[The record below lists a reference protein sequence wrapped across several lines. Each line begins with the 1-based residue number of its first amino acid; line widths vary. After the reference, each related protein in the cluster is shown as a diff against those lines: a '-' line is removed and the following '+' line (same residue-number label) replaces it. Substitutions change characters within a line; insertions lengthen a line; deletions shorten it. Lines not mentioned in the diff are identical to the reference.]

1 MYNMSDSPLSLKSSD
16 FAVRIMNM
24 VEYLGKKISKKFAP
38 ILDQVLR
45 SGTSVMANIGESQ
58 YAQSRADFISKL
70 HISLKEANES
80 NKWLL
85 LLERKGCLTPREY
98 ESIRKDCDELIAM
111 LTASIKTAK
120 SNLEKEKGEKGVN
133 GNPEN

>member
-1 MYNMSDSPLSLKSSD
+1 
-16 FAVRIMNM
+16 M
-24 VEYLGKKISKKFAP
+24 VEYLGKKINKKFAP

-85 LLERKGCLTPREY
+85 LLERKGCLLPKEY